1 MPPKR
6 KGIAT
11 MTARKALPVKKIK
24 QEETSESSESESAPE
39 EQCIDSDSCSENNDY
54 YSDDR
59 PSDDDLYINGG
70 FDKDGYL
77 RPAMPKEAQK
87 AKEGRRNWNQKI
99 RSRKHRWH
107 VTKSKYGYLFKEKE
121 RLRVKKSKH
130 KPMTADEKKR
140 YDYLTF
146 ISWRMLNDEIEMVW
160 KATLTKVPEIP
171 KKCLDADGH
180 GHTPDVPSQICDSTP
195 IEYRTHTR
203 YADDNK
209 PIKKSHK
216 PMGVPKKEEEAEM
229 EKKLRAEWSCVVKE
243 NQKLLELFD
252 KLHGKGYDE
261 VIKNKEE
268 LLDQVSDFVL
278 LLLQYAKSLTRRK
291 ETN

>member
-6 KGIAT
+6 KGVAT

-24 QEETSESSESESAPE
+24 QEETSESSESE
-39 EQCIDSDSCSENNDY
+39 CENNDY
-54 YSDDR
+54 DSDDC
-59 PSDDDLYINGG
+59 PSDNDLYINGG

-77 RPAMPKEAQK
+77 RPGMPKEAQK
-87 AKEGRRNWNQKI
+87 TKDGRRNWNQKI
-99 RSRKHRWH
+99 RSRKHRWR
-107 VTKSKYGYLFKEKE
+107 VTKCKYGYLFKEKE
-121 RLRVKKSKH
+121 RLRVKKSKRI
-130 KPMTADEKKR
+130 PMTTDEKKR

-146 ISWRMLNDEIEMVW
+146 ISWRMLNSEIEMVW
-160 KATLTKVPEIP
+160 SATLTKVPEIP

-180 GHTPDVPSQICDSTP
+180 GYMPDVPSQIHDSTSV
-195 IEYRTHTR
+195 EYRTHTR
-203 YADDNK
+203 YADDDE
-209 PIKKSHK
+209 PIKESHK
-216 PMGVPKKEEEAEM
+216 PKRVPKKEDEAEM
-229 EKKLRAEWSCVVKE
+229 KKKLRAEWSCVVKG

-252 KLHGKGYDE
+252 RLHGQGYDE

-278 LLLQYAKSLTRRK
+278 LLLQYAKLLTRRK

>member
-1 MPPKR
+1 
-6 KGIAT
+6 

-39 EQCIDSDSCSENNDY
+39 EQFIDSDSCSENNDY
-54 YSDDR
+54 DSDDH

-77 RPAMPKEAQK
+77 RPGMPKEAQK
-87 AKEGRRNWNQKI
+87 TKDGRRNWNQKI
-99 RSRKHRWH
+99 RSRKHRWR
-107 VTKSKYGYLFKEKE
+107 VTKCKYGYLFKEKE
-121 RLRVKKSKH
+121 RLRVKKSKR
-130 KPMTADEKKR
+130 KPMAADEKKR

-146 ISWRMLNDEIEMVW
+146 IKWRMLNDEIEMVW
-160 KATLTKVPEIP
+160 KATLTKVPEIL
-171 KKCLDADGH
+171 KKCLDAAGH
-180 GHTPDVPSQICDSTP
+180 GHTLNVPSQIRDSTP

-203 YADDNK
+203 YADDDK
-209 PIKKSHK
+209 LITKSHK
-216 PMGVPKKEEEAEM
+216 LKGVPKKEDEAEM

-252 KLHGKGYDE
+252 WLHGQGYDE

-268 LLDQVSDFVL
+268 LLDQISDFVL
-278 LLLQYAKSLTRRK
+278 LLLQYAKLLMRRK

>member
-1 MPPKR
+1 MLPKR

-24 QEETSESSESESAPE
+24 QEETSESSESEYAPE
-39 EQCIDSDSCSENNDY
+39 DQCMDSDRRSENNDY
-54 YSDDR
+54 DSDDH
-59 PSDDDLYINGG
+59 PSDDDLYINRG

-77 RPAMPKEAQK
+77 RPGMPKEAQK
-87 AKEGRRNWNQKI
+87 TKDGRRNWNQKI
-99 RSRKHRWH
+99 ISRKHRWC
-107 VTKSKYGYLFKEKE
+107 VTKCKYGYLFKEKE
-121 RLRVKKSKH
+121 RLRVKKSKRI
-130 KPMTADEKKR
+130 PMTADEKKR

-146 ISWRMLNDEIEMVW
+146 ISWRMLNSEIEMVW

-171 KKCLDADGH
+171 KKCLDADGLLKSAIQCQLSTV
-180 GHTPDVPSQICDSTP
+180 HTLGIQMMINQLRSHLSLRECQ
-195 IEYRTHTR
+195 
-203 YADDNK
+203 
-209 PIKKSHK
+209 KKR
-216 PMGVPKKEEEAEM
+216 M
-229 EKKLRAEWSCVVKE
+229 KLKWKRSLTAEWSCVVKE

-252 KLHGKGYDE
+252 RLHGQGYSE

-278 LLLQYAKSLTRRK
+278 LLLQYAKFLTRGK

>member
-54 YSDDR
+54 DSDDH

-77 RPAMPKEAQK
+77 
-87 AKEGRRNWNQKI
+87 
-99 RSRKHRWH
+99 
-107 VTKSKYGYLFKEKE
+107 FKEKE
-121 RLRVKKSKH
+121 RLRVKKSKC

-160 KATLTKVPEIP
+160 KATLTKVPEIL
-171 KKCLDADGH
+171 KKCLDAAGH
-180 GHTPDVPSQICDSTP
+180 RHTPDIPSQIRESTP
-195 IEYRTHTR
+195 IEYRTHTLGMQMMINQLQSHITLKE
-203 YADDNK
+203 YQ
-209 PIKKSHK
+209 KKK
-216 PMGVPKKEEEAEM
+216 M
-229 EKKLRAEWSCVVKE
+229 KLKWKRS
-243 NQKLLELFD
+243 
-252 KLHGKGYDE
+252 
-261 VIKNKEE
+261 
-268 LLDQVSDFVL
+268 
-278 LLLQYAKSLTRRK
+278 
-291 ETN
+291 